1 MLACTPIA
9 NDPKCLSDKGEIGL
23 NIFSVGPFS
32 STSLEFK
39 IRLNATR
46 PTSDIANGLF
56 KLISVDLGRST
67 VSRDVCPQKLRGEF
81 RAQVIVNNEK

>member
-23 NIFSVGPFS
+23 NIFSVGPVS

-56 KLISVDLGRST
+56 QLISVDLGRST